1 MRDWKLCL
9 SDNEGSKDLCGLFLF
24 WEKEELCLSP
34 VNPKKSGQDS
44 NIFTNKNQQQQ
55 QQQQIFEEFH
65 PVPWIIHWEINQ
77 IGQTDFKMET

>member
-1 MRDWKLCL
+1 MSDWKLCL
-9 SDNEGSKDLCGLFLF
+9 SDNEGYKDLCGLFLF

-55 QQQQIFEEFH
+55 QQQQTLRSFIQYPE
-65 PVPWIIHWEINQ
+65 
-77 IGQTDFKMET
+77 